1 MNKYDNVKSITF
13 ANKDNNS
20 SIKAR
25 LKSKMVWVS
34 VVSLLLPLLG
44 HLGLYQK
51 TGITENS
58 LKIIIDAVLSILV
71 IVGILNNPV
80 DSEKF

>member
-1 MNKYDNVKSITF
+1 MNKCDDIQPIKFST
-13 ANKDNNS
+13 DQNS
-20 SIKAR
+20 KVRNR

-34 VVSLLLPLLG
+34 IASLLLPMLG
-44 HLGLYQK
+44 HLGLYK
-51 TGITENS
+51 TTGITEDS
-58 LKIIIDAVLSILV
+58 LKITIDTVLSVLV